1 MKQYSSPSTNQ
12 LLNWDLF
19 EVLYDK
25 TSLTTLTR
33 PRKYLL
39 LFANNGYY
47 SKDSILGL
55 KCVCAIR
62 LCLLIMRQQLRGITN
77 D

>member
-1 MKQYSSPSTNQ
+1 MKQYSSPPTNQ

-33 PRKYLL
+33 PWKYLL

-55 KCVCAIR
+55 KCVCTVS
-62 LCLLIMRQQLRGITN
+62 LCLRIIRQQSREITN

>member
-47 SKDSILGL
+47 NKDSILGL
-55 KCVCAIR
+55 K
-62 LCLLIMRQQLRGITN
+62 
-77 D
+77 